1 MYKYNK
7 EIESLIEMAISD
19 GEITDKEL
27 KVLQKKATQYN
38 IDEDELDMVLEYR
51 LENRRKELG
60 LNNESKSNIE
70 TDKIQT
76 RDYNKCN
83 SCGFIR
89 QNDEDKCPY
98 CGYVFPSALDIFKIE
113 LADAR
118 NKAYIEVEKKRKEAE
133 SNDSQKSSII
143 NSIGS
148 SFKNGG
154 VFGVLETLLEGKE
167 SEVKKYDEYYEHDL
181 YESYSGS
188 IIVDFKVPEK
198 NESLLNAV
206 TFFYSKLALGEECSK
221 KWLEKYLE
229 LYNASINRFSKS
241 LFSKSEERKLV
252 DMQYNELK
260 KKHIIK

>member
-27 KVLQKKATQYN
+27 KVLQKKAAQYN

-60 LNNESKSNIE
+60 LNNQSKSDIE
-70 TDKIQT
+70 TDKTQT

-113 LADAR
+113 LNNVSR
-118 NKAYIEVEKKRKEAE
+118 NNRLKKEKISIK
-133 SNDSQKSSII
+133 DSIV
-143 NSIGS
+143 S
-148 SFKNGG
+148 SFKRDG
-154 VFGVLETLLEGKE
+154 VFGVLGSILGGEEDCQDFNEYATIVTGFEVPAKNEVLLE
-167 SEVKKYDEYYEHDL
+167 
-181 YESYSGS
+181 S
-188 IIVDFKVPEK
+188 I
-198 NESLLNAV
+198 
-206 TFFYSKLALGEECSK
+206 TFFYSRIQSK
-221 KWLEKYLE
+221 EDLSSHWIAKYKE
-229 LYNASINRFSKS
+229 LYNAAINRFPKS
-241 LFSKSEERKLV
+241 LFSKSKER
-252 DMQYNELK
+252 DIIDRQYNELK
-260 KKHIIK
+260 KNMLLF

>member
-27 KVLQKKATQYN
+27 KVLQKKAAQYN

-60 LNNESKSNIE
+60 LNNQSKSNIE
-70 TDKIQT
+70 TDKTQT

-98 CGYVFPSALDIFKIE
+98 CGYVFPSALDIFKME
-113 LADAR
+113 LNNVSINYRA
-118 NKAYIEVEKKRKEAE
+118 KKEKTSIK
-133 SNDSQKSSII
+133 DSIV
-143 NSIGS
+143 S

-154 VFGVLETLLEGKE
+154 IFGVLGSVLGEEDCE
-167 SEVKKYDEYYEHDL
+167 NSDEYATL
-181 YESYSGS
+181 
-188 IIVDFKVPEK
+188 VTNFKVPSK
-198 NESLLNAV
+198 NEVLLESI
-206 TFFYSKLALGEECSK
+206 TFFYSKMISDEDTSSHWIA
-221 KWLEKYLE
+221 KYKE
-229 LYNASINRFSKS
+229 LYNAAINRFPKK
-241 LFSKSEERKLV
+241 LFSKSEERKII
-252 DMQYNELK
+252 DKQYNELK
-260 KKHIIK
+260 KEYIIE